1 MRIIRNREITPFRF
15 DAISKFAWPRL
26 TFKRLCCKFQK
37 RLIAQGT
44 GNIASLARSLSGSV
58 FSPSTPSSFPDHD
71 MGQNPLFSDEEIAR
85 HTPMMQQYLRL
96 KQQYPDTLVLY
107 RMGDFYELFFED
119 AEKAA
124 RLLDIT
130 LTTRGSSAGQPI
142 RMAGVPF
149 HALEPYLAK
158 LVRIGESAVIC
169 EQVLE
174 SAEAAKAA
182 KGPMERAVSRIVTPG
197 TLTDAALLDDRADA
211 PLLAVQL
218 NRGVLG
224 LAWLNL
230 ANGDFCVVETDP
242 ENLVSQLER
251 LRPAEA
257 LLPDTLRLPALES
270 RVAAV
275 RRLADWQ
282 FDAKTAQ
289 ELLTTHFGTRDLA
302 GFGAEG
308 LNVAL
313 AAAAA
318 LFEYARTTQRQALGH
333 ITTLRVESEG
343 DYLRM
348 DAQTRRNLEITETL
362 RGEPAPTLLS
372 LLDFT
377 GTTMGSRWLRHCLHH
392 PLSNRAA
399 CRARHQAVGTLLG
412 DSGDGPLNAVS
423 AALRPIADI
432 ERIATRIALRSVRPR
447 ELAALRESLGA
458 LDALREPLPPDG
470 AELLAR
476 LHADLST
483 PQDVLLLLRAA
494 IGEEP
499 GTQIRDGGVIAGGYD
514 AELDELRN
522 IQNNCGEFLV
532 ALEARERERTGI
544 ANLKVEFNRVH
555 GFYIEVTHANADKVP
570 DDYRRRQTMK
580 NAERFITPELKTFE
594 DKALSAQERALSREK
609 QLYDEL
615 LEQLAPQVPRLQAIA
630 HAVALLDGLNT
641 FAQAAAR
648 FDYRVPELV
657 DEPVI
662 EITGGRHSVVERQVD
677 NFISN
682 DTRLA
687 PTRRM
692 LLVTGPNMGGKST
705 YMRQV
710 ALIVLLA
717 HCGAFVPAQAARIG
731 PVDAIFT
738 RIGASDDLASGRST
752 FMVEMTEA
760 AAILNGATE
769 HSLVL
774 MDEIGRGTSTFDGMA
789 LAYSIARHLLDRNR
803 SYALFSTHYFELT
816 RLAQEYPECAN
827 VHLGAIEH
835 GHSIVFLHAV
845 EDGPASQSYGIEVA
859 ALAGI
864 PSTVVRDAKR
874 RLRALE
880 NREIT
885 GGSAQDDLFASLP
898 EPEPAQVSHPALTQL
913 GELDPDSMSPREALE
928 ALYTLKKCI
937 AGIPGK

>member
-1 MRIIRNREITPFRF
+1 MQPFKPLS
-15 DAISKFAWPRL
+15 D
-26 TFKRLCCKFQK
+26 QE
-37 RLIAQGT
+37 
-44 GNIASLARSLSGSV
+44 LA
-58 FSPSTPSSFPDHD
+58 
-71 MGQNPLFSDEEIAR
+71 A
-85 HTPMMQQYLRL
+85 HTPMMQQYIRL
-96 KQQYPDTLVLY
+96 KMQHPDTLVFY

-119 AEKAA
+119 AEYAS

-130 LTTRGSSAGQPI
+130 LTTRGASGGQPI
-142 RMAGVPF
+142 KMAGVPF

-158 LVRIGESAVIC
+158 LVKLGESAVIA
-169 EQVLE
+169 EQVGE
-174 SAEAAKAA
+174 PGQT
-182 KGPMERAVSRIVTPG
+182 KGPMERAVARIVTPG
-197 TLTDAALLDDRADA
+197 TLTDASLLDDRADA

-224 LAWLNL
+224 MAWLNL
-230 ANGDFCVVETDP
+230 ANGDFRIVETDP
-242 ENLVSQLER
+242 EVLVSHLER

-257 LLPDTLRLPALES
+257 LIPDSLKLPLLES
-270 RVAAV
+270 RVPAI

-289 ELLTTHFGTRDLA
+289 QLFTTHFGTHDLA

-318 LFEYARTTQRQALGH
+318 LFEYARSTQRQALAH
-333 ITTLRVESEG
+333 ITTLRVERDG

-348 DAQTRRNLEITETL
+348 DAHTRRNLEISETL
-362 RGEPAPTLLS
+362 RGEPSPTLLS

-377 GTTMGSRWLRHCLHH
+377 GTSMGSRWLRHTLHH
-392 PLSNRAA
+392 PLASRHA
-399 CRARHQAVGTLLG
+399 CRERHQTVATLLG
-412 DSGDGPLNAVS
+412 DSGDGPLHAVS
-423 AALRPIADI
+423 DALKPIADI

-447 ELAALRESLGA
+447 ELASLRESLAA
-458 LDALREPLPPDG
+458 LEALRAPLPPDSG
-470 AELLAR
+470 SLLAD
-476 LHADLST
+476 LHQSLATPADMHQLLS
-483 PQDVLLLLRAA
+483 AA
-494 IGEEP
+494 VAEEP
-499 GTQIRDGGVIAGGYD
+499 GAQVRDGGVIARGYD
-514 AELDELRN
+514 AELDELRD
-522 IQNNCGEFLV
+522 IQNNCGEFLI

-555 GFYIEVTHANADKVP
+555 GFYIEVTHANVDKVP

-580 NAERFITPELKTFE
+580 NAERYITPELKTFE
-594 DKALSAQERALSREK
+594 DKALSAQERALAREK
-609 QLYDEL
+609 ALYEEL
-615 LEQLAPQVPRLQAIA
+615 VERLAPEVPRLQAIA
-630 HAVALLDGLNT
+630 HAVALLDGLNA
-641 FAQAAAR
+641 FALVAAR
-648 FDYRVPELV
+648 HDYRMPELV
-657 DEPVI
+657 DEPLI
-662 EITGGRHSVVERQVD
+662 EIVGGRHPVVERQVD

-682 DTRLA
+682 DARLS

-717 HCGAFVPAQAARIG
+717 HCGAFVPATSCRIG

-760 AAILNGATE
+760 AAILNNASE
-769 HSLVL
+769 RSLVL

-789 LAYSIARHLLDRNR
+789 LAYSIAKQLLDKNR

-816 RLAQEYPECAN
+816 RLGLEYPECAN
-827 VHLGAIEH
+827 VHLGAVEH

-845 EDGPASQSYGIEVA
+845 QDGPASQSYGIEVA

-864 PSTVVRDAKR
+864 PPAVVRDAKR

-880 NREIT
+880 NREVAS
-885 GGSAQDDLFASLP
+885 GPQDDLFASLP
-898 EPEPAQVSHPALTQL
+898 EPEPATVCHPALTQL
-913 GELDPDSMSPREALE
+913 AELDPDNMSPREALE
-928 ALYTLKKCI
+928 ALYALRK
-937 AGIPGK
+937 AL

>member
-1 MRIIRNREITPFRF
+1 MADI
-15 DAISKFAWPRL
+15 DK
-26 TFKRLCCKFQK
+26 
-37 RLIAQGT
+37 
-44 GNIASLARSLSGSV
+44 
-58 FSPSTPSSFPDHD
+58 
-71 MGQNPLFSDEEIAR
+71 
-85 HTPMMQQYLRL
+85 HTPMMQQYLRI
-96 KQQYPDTLVLY
+96 KSQYPDTLLFY

-119 AEKAA
+119 AERAS
-124 RLLDIT
+124 RILDIT

-142 RMAGVPF
+142 KMAGVPF

-158 LVRIGESAVIC
+158 LVKLGESAVIA

-174 SAEAAKAA
+174 SAEAAKAS

-230 ANGDFCVVETDP
+230 ANGDFHVVETEP
-242 ENLVSQLER
+242 ESLLSHLER

-257 LLPDTLRLPALES
+257 LIPDSLKLPVLES
-270 RVAAV
+270 RVAAI

-289 ELLTTHFGTRDLA
+289 ELLTTHFGTHDLA

-313 AAAAA
+313 AAAGA
-318 LFEYARTTQRQALGH
+318 LFDYARTTQRQALVH
-333 ITTLRVESEG
+333 VTSLKVESEG
-343 DYLRM
+343 DYLRL
-348 DAQTRRNLEITETL
+348 DAHTRRNLEITETL

-372 LLDFT
+372 LLDLT
-377 GTTMGSRWLRHCLHH
+377 QTSMGSRWLRHCLHH

-399 CRARHQAVGTLLG
+399 CRERHQAVADLLG
-412 DSGDGPLNAVS
+412 DAGDGPMSAVA

-458 LDALREPLPPDG
+458 LDEVRAPLALAG
-470 AELLAR
+470 STLLGR
-476 LHADLST
+476 LNDDLAT
-483 PQDVLLLLRAA
+483 PVDMLLLLRAA
-494 IGEEP
+494 ILEEP
-499 GTQIRDGGVIAGGYD
+499 STLIREGGVIGKGYD
-514 AELDELRN
+514 KELDELRD

-544 ANLKVEFNRVH
+544 ATLKVEFNRVH
-555 GFYIEVTHANADKVP
+555 GFYIEVTHANTDRVP
-570 DDYRRRQTMK
+570 EDYRRRQTMK
-580 NAERFITPELKTFE
+580 NAERYITPELKAFE
-594 DKALSAQERALSREK
+594 DKALSAQERALAREK
-609 QLYDEL
+609 LLYDEL
-615 LEQLAPQVPRLQAIA
+615 LEQLAPQVPRLQTIA
-630 HAVALLDGLNT
+630 HAIALLDGLNA
-641 FAQAAAR
+641 FAQVAAR
-648 FDYRVPELV
+648 YDYRTPELV
-657 DEPVI
+657 DEATL
-662 EITGGRHSVVERQVD
+662 EIVEGRHPVVERQVD
-677 NFISN
+677 DFISN
-682 DTRLA
+682 DTRMA

-717 HCGAFVPAQAARIG
+717 HCGSFVPATRCRIG

-769 HSLVL
+769 RSLVL

-789 LAYSIARHLLDRNR
+789 LAYSIARHLLDKNR

-816 RLAQEYPECAN
+816 RLGQEYPECVN
-827 VHLGAIEH
+827 VHLGAVEH

-845 EDGPASQSYGIEVA
+845 QDGPASQSYGIEVA

-864 PSTVVRDAKR
+864 PAAVVRDAKR
-874 RLRALE
+874 RLRSLE
-880 NREIT
+880 NREVVS
-885 GGSAQDDLFASLP
+885 GGQDDLFASLP
-898 EPEPAQVSHPALTQL
+898 EAEPAQVSHPALTQL
-913 GELDPDSMSPREALE
+913 ADLDPDNMSPREAME
-928 ALYTLKKCI
+928 ALYALRKLLD
-937 AGIPGK
+937 AQ